1 MRRAPEMG
9 GGGAGKTGAEK
20 AEGLGLGS
28 GPKTPFIYAAADWPA
43 LWAAGDGGGKVGDSG

>member
-9 GGGAGKTGAEK
+9 GSGAGKTGAEK